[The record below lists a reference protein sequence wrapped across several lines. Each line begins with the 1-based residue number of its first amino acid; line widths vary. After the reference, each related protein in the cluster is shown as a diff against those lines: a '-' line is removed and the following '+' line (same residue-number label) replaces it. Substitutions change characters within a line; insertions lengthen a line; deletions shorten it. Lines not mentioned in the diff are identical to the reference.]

1 MWQKLMRTWLV
12 GAAVTLATPEGAL
25 RAETNSPVDEMAGI
39 AESST
44 PGAIPASEKIKHPL
58 TLTEEPMLGDLL
70 EDPICQALMQR
81 DGVSPEH
88 LEALIAPLRNRMIEQ
103 PASDEL

>member
-39 AESST
+39 AEST
-44 PGAIPASEKIKHPL
+44 TLGAIPASGNIKRPL

-70 EDPICQALMQR
+70 GDPICLALMRR
-81 DGVSPEH
+81 DGVTPEY
-88 LEALIAPLRNRMIEQ
+88 LDALLAPLRNDMSKRRTSE
-103 PASDEL
+103 DL